1 MHKNSSLARNKI
13 FLTSLAYCILVRTLS
28 VPHFVWWAMQHSTSG
43 ISPYRIFCFVG
54 KATQE
59 VDQDLCLMTDERSSD
74 VAPSPV
80 LMEFAY

>member
-1 MHKNSSLARNKI
+1 M
-13 FLTSLAYCILVRTLS
+13 
-28 VPHFVWWAMQHSTSG
+28 
-43 ISPYRIFCFVG
+43 G